1 MDATYVAAALLSAL
15 LHASWNAAVKAAPD
29 PARAMTA
36 QMVLS
41 AIIVLPG
48 LLWSGL
54 PDRAS
59 WIWIAAS
66 TLMNVLTVGALL
78 RAYALGGFGIVYPIA
93 RAVAVLLVVP
103 MAAAFAGERLGLSA
117 LCGILIM
124 SAALGALAWDAA
136 RDRVVSME
144 ALAWTLAAG
153 VGTAAY
159 IMCDAQGVR
168 AAGSPFAYGFAVSIT
183 NAIAMSWRRR
193 GAGTPWRQ
201 IEGYWGVGL
210 ATAAAA
216 VVSYLLILWVWSSA
230 PIAPASALRDTS
242 AVYAVLIAVLW
253 LKEPFTRTRIAAA
266 LLAAA
271 AVPLLR
277 LG

>member
-15 LHASWNAAVKAAPD
+15 LHAGWNAAVKASRD
-29 PARAMTA
+29 PTRAMTA

-41 AIIVLPG
+41 AVIVLPG

-54 PDRAS
+54 PAQAA
-59 WIWIAAS
+59 WPWIAAS
-66 TLMNVLTVGALL
+66 TLMNVVTVAALL
-78 RAYALGGFGIVYPIA
+78 RAYELGGFGIVYPVA

-103 MAAAFAGERLGLSA
+103 MAATLAGERLGLSA
-117 LCGILIM
+117 LCGILIIV
-124 SAALGALAWDAA
+124 AALGALAWDAA
-136 RDRVVSME
+136 RDNVLTTR

-153 VGTAAY
+153 MGTAAY

-183 NAIAMSWRRR
+183 NAIAMSWRQRHAGRPWEQLR
-193 GAGTPWRQ
+193 GY
-201 IEGYWGVGL
+201 EGLGMS
-210 ATAAAA
+210 TAAAA
-216 VVSYLLILWVWSSA
+216 VMSYLLILWVWSAA

-242 AVYAVLIAVLW
+242 AVFAVLIAILW
-253 LKEPFTRTRIAAA
+253 LKEPFTPMRVAAA
-266 LLAAA
+266 LLAGA